1 MDKIIIKKANAAIK
15 KYERTAKRR
24 TLTEKE
30 RIKYTILKVR
40 VGKATIQVEAET
52 QVGLV
57 EAAGF
62 WGECPDKCG
71 NCQSPPSY
79 PRPS

>member
-1 MDKIIIKKANAAIK
+1 MNKIIIKKANAAIK

-40 VGKATIQVEAET
+40 VGKATIHDSNW
-52 QVGLV
+52 LIL
-57 EAAGF
+57 
-62 WGECPDKCG
+62 K
-71 NCQSPPSY
+71 QSQY
-79 PRPS
+79 GTLDLNEIDYLTR

>member
-1 MDKIIIKKANAAIK
+1 MKFLFTKKTNAAIK

-40 VGKATIQVEAET
+40 VGKATIQDSNW
-52 QVGLV
+52 LIL
-57 EAAGF
+57 
-62 WGECPDKCG
+62 K
-71 NCQSPPSY
+71 QSQY
-79 PRPS
+79 GTLDLNEIDYLTR

>member
-24 TLTEKE
+24 TLTEKG

-40 VGKATIQVEAET
+40 VGKATIHDSNW
-52 QVGLV
+52 LIL
-57 EAAGF
+57 
-62 WGECPDKCG
+62 K
-71 NCQSPPSY
+71 QSQY
-79 PRPS
+79 GTLDLNEIDYLTR